1 MTTFKTFILNQF
13 KQAGLAKFC
22 REEIY
27 EIGFPLFR
35 EAFTHKS
42 FRPDAFTDI
51 HHFRAQQFTMDEL
64 ASLSSLG
71 EISDFKNYNQLEF
84 LGDKQLNTCIA
95 GLLLEK
101 YPNLSDRNL
110 TFSFQIVS
118 AEKYLGNY
126 AKENGFFEH
135 ILMSPYY
142 FSQAILWRDGQQEQV
157 DPAIYQ
163 KGKIYNIYQKLLED
177 TCESFSAALVK
188 AVDMYSQ
195 VAFGPGMNILMNWT
209 RPILDMID
217 FDPMDDDQ
225 VQAIEMRMKELWE
238 IIYAPQELTYKF
250 SNHNMYQIDA
260 VNRRPGHVPVKGVNP
275 VTKQVIAEAVGIS
288 EQDAYK
294 KVARLVVDWLLKN
307 KQEEI
312 DVGKQWKLEHR
323 GKKR

>member
-13 KQAGLAKFC
+13 KRAGLARHV

-27 EIGFPLFR
+27 NLGFTFFQT
-35 EAFTHKS
+35 AFTHKS
-42 FRPDAFTDI
+42 FRPDAFSDI
-51 HHFRAQQFTMDEL
+51 HHFRAQQFTMEELAPISSLEEL
-64 ASLSSLG
+64 AS
-71 EISDFKNYNQLEF
+71 FRNYNQLEF

-110 TFSFQIVS
+110 TFTFQIVS

-126 AKENGFFEH
+126 AEENGFFDH

-142 FSQAILWRDGQQEQV
+142 FSQAILWRDGLQEQV
-157 DPAIYQ
+157 DMAIYL
-163 KGKIYNIYQKLLED
+163 KGKMYNIYQKLLED

-188 AVDMYSQ
+188 AVDLYSQ

-238 IIYAPQELTYKF
+238 IIYAPNELTYKF
-250 SNHNMYQIDA
+250 SNHNMYQIDT
-260 VNRRPGHVPVKGVNP
+260 VNRRSGHVPVKGVDP
-275 VTKQVIAEAVGIS
+275 VTKQVVAEAVGIS
-288 EQDAYK
+288 EQDAFK

-307 KQEEI
+307 KQAEI
-312 DVGKQWKLEHR
+312 EKGKQWKLEHR